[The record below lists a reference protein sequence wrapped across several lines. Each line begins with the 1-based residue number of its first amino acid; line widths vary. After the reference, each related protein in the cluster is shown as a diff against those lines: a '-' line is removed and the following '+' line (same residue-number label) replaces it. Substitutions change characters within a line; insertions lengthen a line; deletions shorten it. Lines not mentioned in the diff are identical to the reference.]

1 MPNGHLGYW
10 LGQLT
15 QMLRSLSSEQREIN
29 RRLDQLTRRVEEAL
43 SWAQRLILLGLAWL
57 SAMGLNWSPEKI
69 GEVLAGALK
78 ALK

>member
-69 GEVLAGALK
+69 GEALAGALK